1 MMSYEEEVSGYDLKK
16 WIDWSVDLYYWS
28 PSYSQIY
35 TELKKLEGLGLV
47 TSRVE
52 RDEGTRSRRLY
63 KITQA
68 GMDAAIEWVNDAPV
82 DPPVLKHSVLLRV
95 TFGHLTN
102 PARLK
107 ELLQEHVAYAE
118 ARHRKAVEDAD
129 GAEGE
134 PAWAYSVIA
143 LRWAAKYYAAEREF
157 ALELMKDIDEADA
170 IMKKAAKGGFGKP
183 RPTPGYWREVEKQ
196 VEAKREGR
204 LTDGARRVAGRD
216 VAVHQSLR
224 DRRAR
229 PGIRRAE
236 RIGGGIADRVQ
247 PGDDAA
253 VLAQHPRPFVGL
265 EPAAGAQVADS
276 TIFTA

>member
-1 MMSYEEEVSGYDLKK
+1 MDSETGPASKKSANAALAATSRALLCMMSYEEEISGYDLKK

-63 KITQA
+63 KITEA
-68 GMDAAIEWVNDAPV
+68 GMAAAIEWVNSAPV

-107 ELLQEHVAYAE
+107 ELLQEHVAYAD

-134 PAWAYSVIA
+134 PAWAYSVLA

-157 ALELMKDIDEADA
+157 ALEMIKDIDGADA
-170 IMKKAAKGGFGKP
+170 VLKNAAKGGFGKP
-183 RPTPGYWREVEKQ
+183 RPQPGYWREIEKQ
-196 VEAKREGR
+196 VQAKR
-204 LTDGARRVAGRD
+204 D
-216 VAVHQSLR
+216 
-224 DRRAR
+224 
-229 PGIRRAE
+229 
-236 RIGGGIADRVQ
+236 AD
-247 PGDDAA
+247 
-253 VLAQHPRPFVGL
+253 
-265 EPAAGAQVADS
+265 
-276 TIFTA
+276 

>member
-1 MMSYEEEVSGYDLKK
+1 MMSYEEEISGYDLKK

-35 TELKKLEGLGLV
+35 TELKKLESFGLV

-63 KITQA
+63 KITRA

-95 TFGHLTN
+95 TFGHLTD

-107 ELLQEHVAYAE
+107 EVLQEYASYAE

-134 PAWAYSVIA
+134 PAWAYSVLA

-170 IMKKAAKGGFGKP
+170 TVRRAEKGGFGKP
-183 RPTPGYWREVEKQ
+183 RPKPGYWREIEKQ
-196 VEAKREGR
+196 VQA
-204 LTDGARRVAGRD
+204 TRD
-216 VAVHQSLR
+216 
-224 DRRAR
+224 
-229 PGIRRAE
+229 
-236 RIGGGIADRVQ
+236 AD
-247 PGDDAA
+247 
-253 VLAQHPRPFVGL
+253 
-265 EPAAGAQVADS
+265 
-276 TIFTA
+276 

>member
-1 MMSYEEEVSGYDLKK
+1 MDEPSEKPVKEAALAATSRALLCMLSYEEEISGYDLKK
-16 WIDWSVDLYYWS
+16 WIEWSVDLYYWS

-63 KITQA
+63 KITES
-68 GMDAAIEWVNDAPV
+68 GMNAAIEWANDAPV

-107 ELLQEHVAYAE
+107 EVLREYAEYAE
-118 ARHRKAVEDAD
+118 ARQRKAIEDAD

-134 PAWAYSVIA
+134 PAWAYSVLA
-143 LRWAAKYYAAEREF
+143 LKWAAKYYAAEREF
-157 ALELMKDIDEADA
+157 ALEMLKDIDEADA
-170 IMKKAAKGGFGKP
+170 TVHKAARGGFGQP

-196 VEAKREGR
+196 VEAKR
-204 LTDGARRVAGRD
+204 
-216 VAVHQSLR
+216 Q
-224 DRRAR
+224 
-229 PGIRRAE
+229 
-236 RIGGGIADRVQ
+236 AD
-247 PGDDAA
+247 
-253 VLAQHPRPFVGL
+253 
-265 EPAAGAQVADS
+265 
-276 TIFTA
+276 

>member
-1 MMSYEEEVSGYDLKK
+1 VDETSEKPGKAALAATSRALLCMMSYEEEISGYDLKK

-35 TELKKLEGLGLV
+35 TELKKLESLGLV

-68 GMDAAIEWVNDAPV
+68 GMDAAIDWVNDAPV

-107 ELLQEHVAYAE
+107 ELLREHVAYAE
-118 ARHRKAVEDAD
+118 ARHRKAIEDAE

-134 PAWAYSVIA
+134 PAWAYSVLA

-170 IMKKAAKGGFGKP
+170 IVHKAARGGFGKP
-183 RPTPGYWREVEKQ
+183 RPTPGYWREVESQ
-196 VEAKREGR
+196 VEAKRR
-204 LTDGARRVAGRD
+204 SD
-216 VAVHQSLR
+216 
-224 DRRAR
+224 
-229 PGIRRAE
+229 
-236 RIGGGIADRVQ
+236 
-247 PGDDAA
+247 
-253 VLAQHPRPFVGL
+253 
-265 EPAAGAQVADS
+265 
-276 TIFTA
+276 

>member
-1 MMSYEEEVSGYDLKK
+1 MDSTSEKPANAALAATSRALLCMLSYEEEISGYDLKK

-35 TELKKLEGLGLV
+35 TELKKLESLGLV

-52 RDEGTRSRRLY
+52 RDQGTRTRRLY
-63 KITQA
+63 KITQS

-107 ELLQEHVAYAE
+107 EVLQEYAEYAE
-118 ARHRKAVEDAD
+118 ARHAKAVEDAD

-134 PAWAYSVIA
+134 PAWAYSVVA

-157 ALELMKDIDEADA
+157 ALELMKDLDEADA
-170 IMKKAAKGGFGKP
+170 TVQKAGKGGFGKP
-183 RPTPGYWREVEKQ
+183 RPTPGYWREIEKQ
-196 VEAKREGR
+196 VEAKR
-204 LTDGARRVAGRD
+204 D
-216 VAVHQSLR
+216 
-224 DRRAR
+224 
-229 PGIRRAE
+229 
-236 RIGGGIADRVQ
+236 AD
-247 PGDDAA
+247 
-253 VLAQHPRPFVGL
+253 
-265 EPAAGAQVADS
+265 
-276 TIFTA
+276 

>member
-1 MMSYEEEVSGYDLKK
+1 VDESSEKPGKAALAATSRALLCMMSYEEEISGYDLKK

-35 TELKKLEGLGLV
+35 TELKKLESLGLV

-68 GMDAAIEWVNDAPV
+68 GMDAAIEWVNNAPV
-82 DPPVLKHSVLLRV
+82 DPPMLKHSVLLRV

-118 ARHRKAVEDAD
+118 ARHRKAVEDAE

-157 ALELMKDIDEADA
+157 ALELMKEIDEADA
-170 IMKKAAKGGFGKP
+170 IMKDAAKGGFGKP

-196 VEAKREGR
+196 VEAKR
-204 LTDGARRVAGRD
+204 
-216 VAVHQSLR
+216 Q
-224 DRRAR
+224 
-229 PGIRRAE
+229 
-236 RIGGGIADRVQ
+236 AD
-247 PGDDAA
+247 
-253 VLAQHPRPFVGL
+253 
-265 EPAAGAQVADS
+265 
-276 TIFTA
+276 

>member
-1 MMSYEEEVSGYDLKK
+1 VDPASEKPTNASLAATSRALLCMMSYEEEISGYDLKK

-35 TELKKLEGLGLV
+35 TELKKLESLGLV

-63 KITQA
+63 KITRA

-107 ELLQEHVAYAE
+107 EVLQEYAAYAE

-134 PAWAYSVIA
+134 PAWAYSVLA

-170 IMKKAAKGGFGKP
+170 TVHKAAKGGFGKP
-183 RPTPGYWREVEKQ
+183 RPTPGYWREIEKQ
-196 VEAKREGR
+196 VEAKRE
-204 LTDGARRVAGRD
+204 
-216 VAVHQSLR
+216 
-224 DRRAR
+224 
-229 PGIRRAE
+229 
-236 RIGGGIADRVQ
+236 AD
-247 PGDDAA
+247 
-253 VLAQHPRPFVGL
+253 
-265 EPAAGAQVADS
+265 
-276 TIFTA
+276 